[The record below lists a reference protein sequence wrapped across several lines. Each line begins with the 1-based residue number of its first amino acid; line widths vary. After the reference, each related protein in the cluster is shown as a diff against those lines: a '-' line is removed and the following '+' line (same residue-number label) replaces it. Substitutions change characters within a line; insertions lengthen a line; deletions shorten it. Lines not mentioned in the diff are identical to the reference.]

1 MYPSRRVQN
10 NAPAADSAYWSVL
23 WAGRGWTL
31 IFFFPGGG
39 LRVIKSVGAHLSL
52 NYWENILKWNSFCIV
67 KDGKS
72 NEAGHGF
79 GRQSVKVKVEG
90 LEGGGAKLV
99 SRFRFSW
106 TYACCLHWLH
116 WRFGIMTNSPKV
128 DCVSRIL
135 KPLIH
140 PESFVG
146 ESSWTCLCVS
156 GCFLCPATD
165 WLM

>member
-1 MYPSRRVQN
+1 MYPSRHVQN
-10 NAPAADSAYWSVL
+10 NAPAADSAYWCVL

-31 IFFFPGGG
+31 ISFFSRRRFACNQICGCTSVSELLRKYFEMKQLLPRIWASECESEGGG
-39 LRVIKSVGAHLSL
+39 
-52 NYWENILKWNSFCIV
+52 
-67 KDGKS
+67 
-72 NEAGHGF
+72 F
-79 GRQSVKVKVEG
+79 GG
-90 LEGGGAKLV
+90 GGGAKLV
-99 SRFRFSW
+99 SGFRFSW
-106 TYACCLHWLH
+106 TCACCLHWLH
-116 WRFGIMTNSPKV
+116 WKFGIMTNSPKV

-156 GCFLCPATD
+156 GCCLCPATD